1 MSGQLSFIKE
11 YETYCPQIK
20 AYNDRNECMQIHV
33 RFPIVMTDL
42 SGSKKRIR
50 YARVEKTEDGTQVA
64 QARSEDR
71 YGNQFEIVDVWSES
85 KQGICIQRTVK
96 AVKVEKE
103 TGIRLTTELC
113 CLGERETYY
122 GDYQFLIP
130 GAYYNDNDTDQDGIE
145 DYLGTHCIDLK
156 DDRNAMLS
164 VTTYA
169 KYTGM
174 YVSLIRADVPKKD
187 TTITREQIR
196 ARHFIHDTDIG
207 SLGISPSEYHTGE
220 VILRCDYPF
229 YERNSVCLNVDGSE
243 WAAYK
248 EVKEGTEF
256 SVSYLLLM
264 GEAEDLTEAS
274 WKSSKV
280 QMERI
285 LKPEVELPFTLKEAQ
300 KYRTQL
306 VHNSYKRFEEKK
318 GNPSGYFLHFSPRK
332 RFGDHHLLEYGFTGA
347 QTLLAYDMLV
357 AACRDEFDV
366 PLTGARE
373 NAIHALDYFVD
384 NCIEDTGLPNGIY
397 NVDTEQ
403 VVYWWTGIL
412 FPFQYSRDREMLEEY
427 LGNQIVSS
435 LMAVAETLGK
445 VKGNYCRS
453 MTDTMLYLMKSYLH
467 EKERGCEHTKW
478 LEAVKRYC
486 DKLVEIQNENGS
498 WNRGYSMDGVPLTE
512 PAEWFGRNEIERGS
526 GAIFPIP
533 LLIDLYHLTG
543 NYAYYESARKAA
555 SFILKTYVANVY
567 YIGGINDTSHKKS
580 VKMDAAS
587 VMFVMRSLLVMYEET
602 KEQEFLEGAVKAA
615 KILVTWTYIW
625 DVPYDENT
633 LLGEHGFKTT
643 GWAVCDAIPAGSYK
657 LDGIAMLPLQLPAV
671 DCFIKRMKERNM
683 PLVFFNLNSQE
694 EEGLAYVGCDYY
706 EAGRVAAGLIAL
718 SIGNK
723 GKIVIATSYHKETL
737 SFSERLNGFIDEL
750 DREYPEIEIV
760 NRDEDYIF
768 QEDDYSNILKVLSGN
783 PDVKALYLVNPG
795 DYGLCKAVAGFFK
808 DHRVKIITNDLVEE
822 KMELLMDGTISA
834 AIGQEPLKQGTLP
847 LQILYD

>member
-220 VILRCDYPF
+220 
-229 YERNSVCLNVDGSE
+229 
-243 WAAYK
+243 
-248 EVKEGTEF
+248 
-256 SVSYLLLM
+256 
-264 GEAEDLTEAS
+264 
-274 WKSSKV
+274 
-280 QMERI
+280 
-285 LKPEVELPFTLKEAQ
+285 
-300 KYRTQL
+300 
-306 VHNSYKRFEEKK
+306 
-318 GNPSGYFLHFSPRK
+318 
-332 RFGDHHLLEYGFTGA
+332 
-347 QTLLAYDMLV
+347 TLLAYDMLV

-366 PLTGARE
+366 SLTGARE

-453 MTDTMLYLMKSYLH
+453 MTDTMLYLMKSYLY

-643 GWAVCDAIPAGSYK
+643 GWAVCDAIPAGSY
-657 LDGIAMLPLQLPAV
+657 V
-671 DCFIKRMKERNM
+671 DCS
-683 PLVFFNLNSQE
+683 FFEVIPELM
-694 EEGLAYVGCDYY
+694 
-706 EAGRVAAGLIAL
+706 RVAELSEEPILKRVAVTVVRGMQHGLSMPQDMYGYAMPGVQCEGYMNSL
-718 SIGNK
+718 WLADTEYKEFSGAAAKNK
-723 GKIVIATSYHKETL
+723 GDDNDTC
-737 SFSERLNGFIDEL
+737 NGFVNGMALLAL
-750 DREYPEIEIV
+750 DYM
-760 NRDEDYIF
+760 N
-768 QEDDYSNILKVLSGN
+768 
-783 PDVKALYLVNPG
+783 
-795 DYGLCKAVAGFFK
+795 
-808 DHRVKIITNDLVEE
+808 HH
-822 KMELLMDGTISA
+822 
-834 AIGQEPLKQGTLP
+834 
-847 LQILYD
+847 

>member
-332 RFGDHHLLEYGFTGA
+332 IWR
-347 QTLLAYDMLV
+347 
-357 AACRDEFDV
+357 
-366 PLTGARE
+366 P
-373 NAIHALDYFVD
+373 
-384 NCIEDTGLPNGIY
+384 
-397 NVDTEQ
+397 
-403 VVYWWTGIL
+403 
-412 FPFQYSRDREMLEEY
+412 
-427 LGNQIVSS
+427 
-435 LMAVAETLGK
+435 
-445 VKGNYCRS
+445 
-453 MTDTMLYLMKSYLH
+453 
-467 EKERGCEHTKW
+467 
-478 LEAVKRYC
+478 
-486 DKLVEIQNENGS
+486 
-498 WNRGYSMDGVPLTE
+498 
-512 PAEWFGRNEIERGS
+512 
-526 GAIFPIP
+526 
-533 LLIDLYHLTG
+533 
-543 NYAYYESARKAA
+543 
-555 SFILKTYVANVY
+555 SFA
-567 YIGGINDTSHKKS
+567 
-580 VKMDAAS
+580 
-587 VMFVMRSLLVMYEET
+587 
-602 KEQEFLEGAVKAA
+602 
-615 KILVTWTYIW
+615 
-625 DVPYDENT
+625 
-633 LLGEHGFKTT
+633 
-643 GWAVCDAIPAGSYK
+643 
-657 LDGIAMLPLQLPAV
+657 
-671 DCFIKRMKERNM
+671 
-683 PLVFFNLNSQE
+683 
-694 EEGLAYVGCDYY
+694 
-706 EAGRVAAGLIAL
+706 
-718 SIGNK
+718 
-723 GKIVIATSYHKETL
+723 
-737 SFSERLNGFIDEL
+737 
-750 DREYPEIEIV
+750 
-760 NRDEDYIF
+760 
-768 QEDDYSNILKVLSGN
+768 
-783 PDVKALYLVNPG
+783 
-795 DYGLCKAVAGFFK
+795 
-808 DHRVKIITNDLVEE
+808 
-822 KMELLMDGTISA
+822 
-834 AIGQEPLKQGTLP
+834 
-847 LQILYD
+847 

>member
-1 MSGQLSFIKE
+1 MTGVQTCAL
-11 YETYCPQIK
+11 
-20 AYNDRNECMQIHV
+20 
-33 RFPIVMTDL
+33 PIL
-42 SGSKKRIR
+42 
-50 YARVEKTEDGTQVA
+50 
-64 QARSEDR
+64 
-71 YGNQFEIVDVWSES
+71 
-85 KQGICIQRTVK
+85 
-96 AVKVEKE
+96 
-103 TGIRLTTELC
+103 
-113 CLGERETYY
+113 
-122 GDYQFLIP
+122 
-130 GAYYNDNDTDQDGIE
+130 
-145 DYLGTHCIDLK
+145 
-156 DDRNAMLS
+156 
-164 VTTYA
+164 
-169 KYTGM
+169 
-174 YVSLIRADVPKKD
+174 
-187 TTITREQIR
+187 
-196 ARHFIHDTDIG
+196 
-207 SLGISPSEYHTGE
+207 
-220 VILRCDYPF
+220 ILRCDYPF

-643 GWAVCDAIPAGSYK
+643 GWAVCDAIPAGSY
-657 LDGIAMLPLQLPAV
+657 V
-671 DCFIKRMKERNM
+671 DCS
-683 PLVFFNLNSQE
+683 FFEVIPELM
-694 EEGLAYVGCDYY
+694 
-706 EAGRVAAGLIAL
+706 RVAELSEELILKRVAVTVVRGMQHGLSMPQDMYGYAMPGVQCEGYMNSL
-718 SIGNK
+718 WLADTEYKEFSGAAAKNK
-723 GKIVIATSYHKETL
+723 GDDNDTC
-737 SFSERLNGFIDEL
+737 NGFVNGMALLAL
-750 DREYPEIEIV
+750 DYM
-760 NRDEDYIF
+760 NYH
-768 QEDDYSNILKVLSGN
+768 Q
-783 PDVKALYLVNPG
+783 
-795 DYGLCKAVAGFFK
+795 
-808 DHRVKIITNDLVEE
+808 
-822 KMELLMDGTISA
+822 
-834 AIGQEPLKQGTLP
+834 
-847 LQILYD
+847 

>member
-50 YARVEKTEDGTQVA
+50 YDMVEKTEGGAQVA
-64 QARSEDR
+64 RARIEDR
-71 YGNQFEIVDVWSES
+71 YGNQFEIVDVWRES
-85 KQGICIQRTVK
+85 KQGICIERTVK

-248 EVKEGTEF
+248 EVKEGTKF

-264 GEAEDLTEAS
+264 GEAKDLTEAS
-274 WKSSKV
+274 WKNSKV

-332 RFGDHHLLEYGFTGA
+332 RFGDHNLLEYGFTGA

-366 PLTGARE
+366 SLTGARE

-403 VVYWWTGIL
+403 FVYWWTGIL

-453 MTDTMLYLMKSYLH
+453 MTDTMLYLMKAYLH

-478 LEAVKRYC
+478 MEAVKRYC

-543 NYAYYESARKAA
+543 NHAYYESARKAA

-602 KEQEFLEGAVKAA
+602 KKQEFLEGAVKAA

-633 LLGEHGFKTT
+633 LLGKHGFKTT
-643 GWAVCDAIPAGSYK
+643 GWAVCDAIPAGSY
-657 LDGIAMLPLQLPAV
+657 V
-671 DCFIKRMKERNM
+671 DCS
-683 PLVFFNLNSQE
+683 FFEVIPELM
-694 EEGLAYVGCDYY
+694 
-706 EAGRVAAGLIAL
+706 RVAELSEELILKRVAVTVVRGMQHGLSMPQDMYGYAMPGVQCEGYMNSL
-718 SIGNK
+718 WLADTEYKEFSGAAAKNK
-723 GKIVIATSYHKETL
+723 GDDNDTC
-737 SFSERLNGFIDEL
+737 NGFVNGMALLAL
-750 DREYPEIEIV
+750 DYM
-760 NRDEDYIF
+760 NYY
-768 QEDDYSNILKVLSGN
+768 Q
-783 PDVKALYLVNPG
+783 
-795 DYGLCKAVAGFFK
+795 
-808 DHRVKIITNDLVEE
+808 
-822 KMELLMDGTISA
+822 
-834 AIGQEPLKQGTLP
+834 
-847 LQILYD
+847 